1 VSFTGGYASTPAE
14 GGHVLDVDEVEP
26 FDLAQFGLPAPENVP
41 VVGLPYLVAQKLHA
55 CTEQFDDRDNPR
67 VRDLIDLQLIQR
79 LLREDDLPR
88 VRDACVAIFETRG
101 THQCPPGLAAPAT
114 WPAAYKRLVAE
125 GAPSVAGNLDGA
137 IRSVQW
143 LIREIDGAIRLSKA
157 TDPELDGL
165 NRAK

>member
-1 VSFTGGYASTPAE
+1 M
-14 GGHVLDVDEVEP
+14 LDVDEVEP
-26 FDLAQFGLPAPENVP
+26 FNLAQFGLPATENVP

-79 LLREDDLPR
+79 LLRENDLPR

-101 THQCPPGLAAPAT
+101 THQWPPDLVAPAT

-125 GAPSVAGNLDGA
+125 EAPAVVGNLDGA
-137 IRSVQW
+137 IRSVQG
-143 LIREIDGAIRLSKA
+143 LIREIDGANPVVEA
-157 TDPELDGL
+157 TGPPLDGL
-165 NRAK
+165 NRD